1 MGEYKGDMR
10 GWGTSDRSGEGG
22 EKLCIRERWENE
34 HSFEKKNGIE
44 EPTTY
49 LVNGSVPH
57 SSSLADCIKSILDWR

>member
-34 HSFEKKNGIE
+34 HSFEKKKWYRRTNDLPGE
-44 EPTTY
+44 RVCAT
-49 LVNGSVPH
+49 
-57 SSSLADCIKSILDWR
+57 

>member
-34 HSFEKKNGIE
+34 HFSFEKKIGYRRTNDLPGE
-44 EPTTY
+44 RVCAT
-49 LVNGSVPH
+49 
-57 SSSLADCIKSILDWR
+57 

>member
-1 MGEYKGDMR
+1 MW

-22 EKLCIRERWENE
+22 EKLCSRERWEN
-34 HSFEKKNGIE
+34 KKKEGVE
-44 EPTTY
+44 ESTTY